1 MHEVRGLTVSPA
13 SGARVA
19 TLQGIQEALP
29 VMCGAPGLDWPR
41 GDLQSNRLCPQLA
54 CLPRPAVPLLP
65 GSFPLVLFCLCTRGA
80 QLPCLSVPHLS
91 SQPSLQCCC
100 YRGATGAWGETPCTP
115 TRPHRGRVLPSGD
128 VSALHTP
135 GPSRGPVSQDDASS
149 RPPFKP
155 TLLLPGPG
163 PPALL

>member
-13 SGARVA
+13 SGAWVA

-29 VMCGAPGLDWPR
+29 VTCGAPGLDRQR

-54 CLPRPAVPLLP
+54 CLPGPAAPRVL
-65 GSFPLVLFCLCTRGA
+65 SFRPLVLFCLCTRGA

-91 SQPSLQCCC
+91 SQPSLQHCC
-100 YRGATGAWGETPCTP
+100 YRAATGAWGETPCTH
-115 TRPHRGRVLPSGD
+115 TRPHRGRVQPSGD

-135 GPSRGPVSQDDASS
+135 GPSRGPISQDDASP
-149 RPPFKP
+149 RPPSKP
-155 TLLLPGPG
+155 SLLLPGPG